1 MLTSM
6 TGYGKADRVFGNKK
20 IVAEVRSLNSKQFDF
35 NLRIPSLYRELE
47 MEIRGNVSRVLQRG
61 KVDMIISVEN
71 VAEAAAVPINQAI
84 FSSYYN
90 QIMAIANDNGFTVN
104 PSELIPA
111 ILRLPDV
118 LRVQREEVDPT
129 ELKVVLQVCND
140 AQEALNIFRENEGQ
154 VLEADMLKRVDLIQD
169 FLKQMEPIEKQRIV
183 EVRQRL
189 FDALRQL
196 QNDQKIDQNRFEQ
209 EVIYYLEKLDITEEK
224 VRLRQHCSLFKETV
238 KQNEPVG
245 RKLGFIA
252 QEMGR
257 EINTLGSKANNAD
270 IQKLVV
276 QMKDELEKIKEQS
289 LNIL

>member
-1 MLTSM
+1 M